1 LSVNAPGRRGS
12 RWIRPWTIAGGY
24 GLVAGTWILTSGEVL
39 DLLIGRDGQARST
52 LEEVKGL
59 AFVGVTS
66 VILWLVMR
74 RFARSERQ
82 LTAQS
87 ARLAQFP
94 QLSPNPVVELGE
106 DGSILSVNLAGS
118 VAARDAGGAIADLLP
133 VEFPAIA
140 RDCIH
145 SGEVRPQIPV
155 TRAGRTWEWT
165 IFPVIHPPGA
175 YAFGIERTEQQR
187 LQAQVHQAARMESV
201 GRMAAGLA
209 HDLNNILTAIGG
221 YASLAL
227 MESPPGSA
235 PAEEL
240 GGIRGEVDRASLLVK
255 KLLSISRL
263 RSVEST
269 RERIDLVEHVCQ
281 LSGTLKHLVP
291 SRIRLSM
298 ERSAVPAF
306 VDVDIA
312 ELEQALLN
320 LVANAVDAIEAEGE
334 ITVATGVSGGEVT
347 VSVRDTGTGI
357 EPELLPS
364 IFEPFFTT
372 KDEGRGTGLGL
383 AGTRVFAHRN
393 GGRVEVETAPGAG
406 TLFSIVL
413 PLVPAC
419 ESATG

>member
-1 LSVNAPGRRGS
+1 MSVNTFGKRES
-12 RWIRPWTIAGGY
+12 RWIRPWTIAAGY
-24 GLVAGTWILTSGEVL
+24 GLVAATWIYTSGEVL
-39 DLLIGRDGQARST
+39 DEIIGRDGQARSS
-52 LEEVKGL
+52 LEEIKGL
-59 AFVGVTS
+59 AFVCVTAI
-66 VILWLVMR
+66 ILWLVMR
-74 RFARSERQ
+74 RFARAEQQ

-94 QLSPNPVVELGE
+94 QLSPNPVVELGR
-106 DGSILSVNLAGS
+106 DGSIVSVNLAGS
-118 VAARDAGGAIADLLP
+118 MAARDAGGAIADLLP
-133 VEFPAIA
+133 VEYPTIA
-140 RDCIH
+140 RDCIR

-155 TRAGRTWEWT
+155 TRTGRTWEWT

-240 GGIRGEVDRASLLVK
+240 GGIRAEVERASLLVK

-263 RSVEST
+263 RAPEGS
-269 RERIDLVEHVCQ
+269 RKRIEIAEHVCQ

-291 SRIRLSM
+291 SRILLRM
-298 ERSAVPAF
+298 APSAVPAV
-306 VDVDIA
+306 VDVDVA
-312 ELEQALLN
+312 EFEQALLN
-320 LVANAVDAIEAEGE
+320 LVANAVDAIEADGE
-334 ITVATGVSGGEVT
+334 ITVSTAVLDGEVT
-347 VSVRDTGTGI
+347 VGVRDTGTGI
-357 EPELLPS
+357 DEAHLPS

-383 AGTRVFAHRN
+383 AGTQAFAHRN

-406 TLFSIVL
+406 TLFSLVL
-413 PLVPAC
+413 PVVPVAEPVPA
-419 ESATG
+419 